1 MKVPHPEKSRP
12 AEEAGLRTALESSG
26 WRYTRQ
32 RAAVYH
38 YLHKANAHP
47 TAEQI
52 YAAVRRQVKSISL
65 ATVYKALE
73 ALVACGLVNK
83 LATPG
88 GPSRFD
94 CRGEA
99 HYHLRCTRTGQICDA
114 DIPYDEQLLAKLD
127 PALVKQL
134 AAQGFEVTGHRLEVI
149 GYFRAK

>member
-1 MKVPHPEKSRP
+1 MKVRHPERTRP
-12 AEEAGLRTALESSG
+12 PEEAGLRQALEAAG

-32 RAAVYH
+32 RAAVYR
-38 YLHKANAHP
+38 YLHKADDHP

-52 YAAVRRQVKSISL
+52 FAAVRRQLRSISL

-73 ALVACGLVNK
+73 ALVDCGLVNK

-99 HYHLRCTRTGQICDA
+99 HYHLRCTRTGRICDA
-114 DIPYDEQLLAKLD
+114 AIPYDEHLLAKLD
-127 PALVKQL
+127 PELVRQL
-134 AAQGFEVTGHRLEVI
+134 AVKGFEVTGHRLEVI
-149 GYFRAK
+149 GYFREL